1 MSKFKNLFTPI
12 KVGTHTYKNRII
24 AAPIYCGPFIQL
36 PGLDYVMTNAMK
48 QRAAGG
54 QAQVTIGE
62 TAVDYN
68 GASREPFPPIDYKNY
83 NDPTMPKF
91 KKLVSEIQ
99 SYGAK
104 AMIELS
110 HCGESVE
117 KIPGVQYG
125 LGPMGYTR
133 EDGMV
138 IYAMDESK
146 MQEVTNNFITA
157 AKFMKEAGFDGV
169 MIHAGHGWLLHQFLS
184 SRTNHRTDEYGGSL
198 ENRARFPIALIKAV
212 RDAMGKDF
220 ILEMRISGDE
230 SMEGGMGIDET
241 VEFCKMV
248 EQYVDLIH
256 VSVGVYR
263 NPILSGEFS
272 SLFQDHALN
281 ADMSEAVKKAVHIP
295 VAVVGGI
302 NSAEIAEQLIA
313 DGKCD
318 LVALARQLTADPDF
332 ANKAEMDRED
342 DIAKCLRCYKCFPGP
357 LEGVSLKEIPY
368 MFGCT
373 INPAEFFYDFDLANR
388 KPESSKNVL
397 VIGGGPAGMEAA
409 ILAHDRGHK
418 VTLIEKTDKLGG
430 LLFFTDSDAYKEDL
444 KEFKDL
450 LIRRVNERDIKVEF
464 NKEFKAED
472 VNAYKAD
479 AVILAIGSSPLVP
492 AIKGIEN
499 AMKALDVYNTDITK
513 IGKKVVM
520 IGGGLVGCEVGLHL
534 AKNGKDVTIIEMCDK
549 VAPDSYPM
557 HRIALVNEMD
567 KLLKYDT
574 NTRCIE
580 ITPNSVKAIDGSE
593 KEKIYEADQVIFALG
608 MKAHRDETEKLHAS
622 LKGVEVF
629 EIGDCVKASKVF
641 EACRHAY
648 VAALSL

>member
-12 KVGTHTYKNRII
+12 QVGTHTYKNRII
-24 AAPIYCGPFIQL
+24 AAPIYCGPFINL

-48 QRAAGG
+48 QRAKGG

-62 TAVDYN
+62 TPVDYT
-68 GASREPFPPIDYKNY
+68 GASREPFPPINY
-83 NDPTMPKF
+83 ADFNDQSMPKF
-91 KKLVSEIQ
+91 KDLTKEIK

-117 KIPGVQYG
+117 NIPGVEFG
-125 LGPMGYTR
+125 VGPMGYTR

-138 IYAMDESK
+138 IYAMDEAK
-146 MQEVTNNFITA
+146 MQEATDHFITA

-198 ENRARFPIALIKAV
+198 ENRARFPLALLKGV

-220 ILEMRISGDE
+220 ILEMRVSGDE
-230 SMEGGMGIDET
+230 CMEGGMGIEET
-241 VEFCKMV
+241 VEFCKMA
-248 EQYVDLIH
+248 QNYIDLIH

-272 SLFQDHALN
+272 SLFHPKALN
-281 ADMSEAVKKAVHIP
+281 AEYSEAVKKAVNVP

-302 NSAEIAEQLIA
+302 NSAELAEELVA
-313 DGKCD
+313 TGKCD
-318 LVALARQLTADPDF
+318 IVALARQLTADPDF
-332 ANKAEMDRED
+332 ANKAEADRED

-357 LEGVSLKEIPY
+357 LEGVSLKEIPN

-373 INPAEFFYDFDLANR
+373 VNPAEFFYDFDLV
-388 KPESSKNVL
+388 KSIPEKSKKVL
-397 VIGGGPAGMEAA
+397 VVGGGIAGMEAA
-409 ILAHDRGHK
+409 VLAYDRGHK
-418 VTLIEKTDKLGG
+418 VTLMEKSDKLGG
-430 LLFFTDSDAYKEDL
+430 LLFFTDTETYKVDL

-450 LIRRVNERDIKVEF
+450 LIRRVEERDIKVIF
-464 NKEFKAED
+464 NKEFNED
-472 VNAYKAD
+472 EAKVVDAD

-492 AIKGIEN
+492 PIKGIEN
-499 AMKALDVYNTDITK
+499 AVRALDVYNTDMSS

-534 AKNGKDVTIIEMCDK
+534 ARNGKDVQIIEMGDK
-549 VAPDSYPM
+549 VAPDSYKM
-557 HRIALVNEMD
+557 HRIGLVNEMD
-567 KLLKYDT
+567 QYLKYDT
-574 NTRCIE
+574 NTKCTE
-580 ITPNSVKAIDGSE
+580 ITKNSVKAVDANGNE
-593 KEKIYEADQVIFALG
+593 KVYEADTVIFALG
-608 MKAHRDETEKLHAS
+608 MKAHRDETERLHEA
-622 LKGVEVF
+622 LAGKEVY
-629 EIGDCVKASKVF
+629 EIGDCVCASKVF
-641 EACRHAY
+641 EACRQAY

>member
-12 KVGTHTYKNRII
+12 QVGTHTYKNRII
-24 AAPIYCGPFIQL
+24 AAPIYCGPFINL

-48 QRAAGG
+48 QRAKGG

-62 TAVDYN
+62 TPVDYT
-68 GASREPFPPIDYKNY
+68 GASREPFPPINY
-83 NDPTMPKF
+83 ADFNDPSMPKF
-91 KKLVSEIQ
+91 KDLTKEIK

-117 KIPGVQYG
+117 NIPGVEFG
-125 LGPMGYTR
+125 VGPMGYTR

-138 IYAMDESK
+138 IYAMDEGK
-146 MQEVTNNFITA
+146 MQEATDHFITA

-198 ENRARFPIALIKAV
+198 ENRARFPLALLKGV

-220 ILEMRISGDE
+220 ILEMRVSGDE
-230 SMEGGMGIDET
+230 CMEGGMGIEET
-241 VEFCKMV
+241 VEFCKIAQ
-248 EQYVDLIH
+248 EYIDLIH

-272 SLFQDHALN
+272 SLFHPKALN
-281 ADMSEAVKKAVHIP
+281 AEYSEAVKKAVNVP

-302 NSAEIAEQLIA
+302 NSAELAEELVA
-313 DGKCD
+313 TGKCD
-318 LVALARQLTADPDF
+318 IVALARQLTADPDF
-332 ANKAEMDRED
+332 ANKAEADRGD

-357 LEGVSLKEIPY
+357 LEGVSLKEIPN

-373 INPAEFFYDFDLANR
+373 VNPAEFFYDFELANSVP
-388 KPESSKNVL
+388 KKAKNVL
-397 VIGGGPAGMEAA
+397 VVGGGIAGMEAA
-409 ILAHDRGHK
+409 VLAYDRGHK
-418 VTLIEKTDKLGG
+418 VTLMEKSDKLGG
-430 LLFFTDSDAYKEDL
+430 LLFFTDTDTYKGDL

-450 LIRRVNERDIKVEF
+450 LIRRVNERDIKVVF
-464 NKEFKAED
+464 NKEFTVED
-472 VNAYKAD
+472 VKSEAYD

-492 AIKGIEN
+492 PIKGIEN
-499 AMKALDVYNTDITK
+499 AMRALDVYNTDMSS

-534 AKNGKDVTIIEMCDK
+534 ARNGKDVQIIEMGDK
-549 VAPDSYPM
+549 VAPDSYKM
-557 HRIALVNEMD
+557 HRIGLVNEMD
-567 KLLKYDT
+567 QYVKYDT
-574 NTRCIE
+574 NTKCTE
-580 ITPNSVKAIDGSE
+580 ITTNSVKAVDANGNE
-593 KEKIYEADQVIFALG
+593 KEYEADTVIFALG
-608 MKAHRDETEKLHAS
+608 MKAHRDETVKLHEA
-622 LKGVEVF
+622 LTGKEVY
-629 EIGDCVKASKVF
+629 EIGDCVCASKVF
-641 EACRHAY
+641 EACRQAY